1 VQLRAARSNKGIK
14 FVAVTSKDRFPGLP
28 EVPPISA
35 TLAGYDQPA
44 AMGLMTTKGTPAPIV
59 AQLNRAIQ
67 DILKEPEIRTSL
79 IETVGGIPVGGSVDY
94 FRDMMTRQREARGP
108 LLQELGLIGK

>member
-1 VQLRAARSNKGIK
+1 MQLRAARSNKGIK

-44 AMGLMTTKGTPAPIV
+44 AMGLMTIPGAGHMPM
-59 AQLNRAIQ
+59 
-67 DILKEPEIRTSL
+67 
-79 IETVGGIPVGGSVDY
+79 IEQPDQFTDALRNFLERIGG
-94 FRDMMTRQREARGP
+94 AR
-108 LLQELGLIGK
+108 